1 MEERKQEMRN
11 YLIKRLAQNVLT
23 FFLFLTIVYFVM
35 DAQPGDF
42 ADIYLSNPRLTAEQR
57 QALRASMGLDQPVY
71 VRYVL
76 WLRDFFQGDLGISF
90 SNYPRPVLDVIAE
103 RAPRTLTLFLTSTL
117 VSFYLG
123 FSAGKVLAW
132 RRGGLVEYVATVG
145 GVTLYTVFTPWFGLM
160 MIWIFAYS
168 LRLLPIGK
176 FVDPVLWQNAP
187 VDANY
192 VFVRMLLTALISSLL
207 LFIWLLATQKLDPI
221 TKRRTRWIGYIVLLA
236 GIVGY
241 WAFFTG
247 GAALYALDILRHL
260 ILPVMTLAL
269 ISFAGTML
277 LTRNSM
283 LETLREDYILTA
295 HAKGLPEKIV
305 RDRHAARNAMLPV
318 VTSLVFSLAF
328 ALDGGVITETIFSW
342 PGMGLTLLN
351 AAQLEDIPM
360 AIGGLVFTGILAL
373 TAHLAADILYA
384 YLDPRI
390 RYS

>member
-1 MEERKQEMRN
+1 
-11 YLIKRLAQNVLT
+11 
-23 FFLFLTIVYFVM
+23 
-35 DAQPGDF
+35 
-42 ADIYLSNPRLTAEQR
+42 
-57 QALRASMGLDQPVY
+57 
-71 VRYVL
+71 
-76 WLRDFFQGDLGISF
+76 
-90 SNYPRPVLDVIAE
+90 
-103 RAPRTLTLFLTSTL
+103 
-117 VSFYLG
+117 
-123 FSAGKVLAW
+123 
-132 RRGGLVEYVATVG
+132 
-145 GVTLYTVFTPWFGLM
+145 
-160 MIWIFAYS
+160 
-168 LRLLPIGK
+168 
-176 FVDPVLWQNAP
+176 
-187 VDANY
+187 
-192 VFVRMLLTALISSLL
+192 LL

-221 TKRRTRWIGYIVLLA
+221 TKRRTRWIGYVVLLA

-241 WAFFTG
+241 WALFTE

-295 HAKGLPEKIV
+295 HAKGLPEKVV